1 VICLSAMVGNV
12 RAPLL
17 RPLKSRLLPWFVLVL
32 GLLLSVL
39 IWQVL
44 RLELDRVETARFER
58 LEERVVDGI
67 ATRLEATAQL
77 LQAGGALVGPEGE
90 VSEQSWSR
98 YVESVS
104 PFFDRMTVGL
114 GYAQRVQ
121 RGDLDGVESRLEAAA
136 ADFKAERAGQ
146 AADVF
151 LVTQMAPDRQR
162 VARRGRDLGA
172 RAETRQAAEQAAA
185 ASAAG
190 MTPPM
195 NLSEVPRGMVG
206 TLLFVPV
213 YASTVVNGEADA
225 RLRAVQGWTFAAVWI
240 DRLLTDVLAGTEG
253 QISVEVS
260 ERRADDSGVAAGR
273 LLTSTDA
280 AGFKSR
286 VKTVILP
293 VPGREWILRLR
304 TLPPFAAHSTG
315 TLEYLVLI
323 GAGLLSFF
331 GAGFTWVLVNARS
344 EAFRLAEEMTANLS
358 HAEAESRKLAL
369 LASHTASGVLLTD
382 ATWRIEWVNESF
394 TRFFGYRFDEVKG
407 RRPSEV
413 LHGPETSEAVLAD
426 IDATCDRGE
435 PFKGEILNY
444 TKDGQRRWVELDIQP
459 IKDANATVTGFMC
472 LQLDITGRKRIQAEV
487 AQKEAEFRFIFES
500 APLGLSWLWVG
511 PDGNRRRLTNN
522 AHLQI
527 LGLSQD
533 QMQDSAIF
541 RRITHP
547 DDWAGQQEQYQRL
560 ERGDIDCFT
569 IKKRYLRL
577 DGNQVSAE
585 LTFHRFRDPQ
595 GGYQEVSTLV
605 DLTPLQHAQDELERK
620 EAQFRF
626 IFESAPTGILWRH
639 VDRAGVTVQLVNRAH
654 ARICGRTPEELARPG
669 AFASISF
676 PEEYKLQQE
685 QHARLAAG
693 EIELFSIEKR
703 YRHTGGRI
711 VWVVLTLQRR
721 ALPDGAYEEL
731 STLVDITERKQAE
744 QKLAEEQSRVRS
756 VFELVPVGLSWF
768 VVGRQSE
775 THTVNSAHARIT
787 GVPVERRAD
796 PALYALAT
804 HRDDRARQEQLT
816 AKLRRGETNGFS
828 LEKRYVHPDGK
839 VVWALLTVRVLH
851 DAVSGEHHQIASVVD
866 ITELKRQAAEL
877 HAAKEAAESA
887 NLAKSQFLAMMSHEI
902 RTPMNGVIGMT
913 SLLLDSHLTHE
924 QQEYVETIR
933 ESGDSLLTII
943 NDILDFSKI
952 ESGRMQLEHVEFVLS
967 ECVEGALDLLASRY
981 DEKGI
986 ELLYEVSGDVPEVV
1000 RGDPTRL
1007 RQVLVNLLGNA
1018 LKFTPSGEVVLS
1030 VRIVRRGESQ
1040 VELAFI
1046 VRDTG
1051 IGISAENIARLFQP
1065 FSQVDASTTRKFGGT
1080 GLGLAISRRLAELMG
1095 GRLEVETNEPPG
1107 ATFRLSIQ
1115 VEVLSMAGRVEAE
1128 PSASE
1133 NVVGRRLLVVDDNA
1147 TNRRILVELAT
1158 SWGMHVWAAPSGSE
1172 ALTWLQAGESF
1183 DLAVIDLYMPDMSG
1197 EALAQA
1203 IHRIDRRSALP
1214 LVLMS
1219 PYAVREELSE
1229 THLFAAFV
1237 TKPAKP
1243 TQLLTTL
1250 MSVLQ
1255 GKRAGERPSTVH
1267 PFANQSAVNHVT
1279 HHEHLLLAEDNAVN
1293 QKVALSMLR
1302 KLGYRADVAA
1312 DGGEVLEALERQHYD
1327 VILMDVQM
1335 PEMDGL
1341 AATRVIVQRWPD
1353 PEDRP
1358 RIIALTAN
1366 AMVGD
1371 REACLAAGMND
1382 YVSKPIKIED
1392 LAAALERQLKSQ
1404 I

>member
-1 VICLSAMVGNV
+1 MICLSAMVGNV
-12 RAPLL
+12 RAPQL
-17 RPLKSRLLPWFVLVL
+17 RPLKSRLLPWIVLVS

-39 IWQVL
+39 IWQIL

-58 LEERVVDGI
+58 LEEKVVDGI
-67 ATRLEATAQL
+67 ATRLQATAQL
-77 LQAGGALVGPEGE
+77 LQAGRALVGPEGN
-90 VSEQSWSR
+90 VTALTWGR

-114 GYAQRVQ
+114 GYAERV
-121 RGDLDGVESRLEAAA
+121 RRKDLDSVETRVRSTDAG
-136 ADFKAERAGQ
+136 DFKAERAGQ
-146 AADVF
+146 AADIF

-162 VARRGRDLGA
+162 LARRGRDLGA
-172 RAETRQAAEQAAA
+172 RAETRQAAERAAA
-185 ASAAG
+185 TSAAL

-195 NLSEVPRGMVG
+195 NLSEAARGMVG

-213 YASTVVNGEADA
+213 YASAAVNGQPDA
-225 RLRAVQGWTFAAVWI
+225 RLRSVQGWTFAAVWI
-240 DRLLTDVLAGTEG
+240 DQLLTEVLAGTEG
-253 QISVEVS
+253 QIAVEVS
-260 ERRADDSGVAAGR
+260 ERRIDDSAVVAGK
-273 LLTSTDA
+273 LTTLTDA
-280 AGFKSR
+280 TGFESR
-286 VKTVILP
+286 VKTVVMP
-293 VPGREWILRLR
+293 VLGREWVLRLR
-304 TLPPFAAHSTG
+304 TLPPFAAHSTR
-315 TLEYLVLI
+315 TLEYLVFI
-323 GAGLLSFF
+323 GTGLLSFF

-358 HAEAESRKLAL
+358 QAEAESRKLAL
-369 LASHTASGVLLTD
+369 LASRTASGVLLTD

-407 RRPSEV
+407 RRPGEI

-459 IKDANATVTGFMC
+459 IKDADATVTGFMC
-472 LQLDITGRKRIQAEV
+472 LQLDITERKRIQAEV

-500 APLGLSWLWVG
+500 APLGLSWLWAG
-511 PDGNRRRLTNN
+511 PDGNRRRLTND
-522 AHLQI
+522 AHLRI

-547 DDWAGQQEQYQRL
+547 DDWARQQEQYQRL
-560 ERGDIDCFT
+560 ERGEIDRFT

-577 DGNQVSAE
+577 DGKQVSAE

-639 VDRAGVTVQLVNRAH
+639 VDRDGSTVQLVNRAH
-654 ARICGRTPEELARPG
+654 ARICGRTPEELVRPG

-676 PEEYKLQQE
+676 PEEYKRQQE
-685 QHARLAAG
+685 QYARLAAG

-703 YRHTGGRI
+703 YRHSGGRI
-711 VWVVLTLQRR
+711 VWVLLTLQRR

-744 QKLAEEQSRVRS
+744 QKLAEEQSRFRS

-804 HRDDRARQEQLT
+804 HPDDRARQEQLT
-816 AKLRRGETNGFS
+816 AKLQRGETNGFS

-851 DAVSGEHHQIASVVD
+851 DSVSGEHHQIASVVD
-866 ITELKRQAAEL
+866 ITELKRQATEL
-877 HAAKEAAESA
+877 HAAKAAESA

-913 SLLLDSHLTHE
+913 SLLLDSHLTRE

-952 ESGRMQLEHVEFVLS
+952 ESGRMQLEHVEFVLH
-967 ECVEGALDLLASRY
+967 ECIEGALDLLAQRY

-986 ELLYEVSGDVPEVV
+986 ELLYEISGDVPEVV

-1018 LKFTPSGEVVLS
+1018 VKFTPSGEVVLS
-1030 VRIVRRGESQ
+1030 VRTARRGESR
-1040 VELAFI
+1040 VELAFT

-1051 IGISAENIARLFQP
+1051 IGISAEHIARLFQP

-1080 GLGLAISRRLAELMG
+1080 GLGLVISRRLAELMG
-1095 GRLEVETNEPPG
+1095 GRLEVETKEQPG
-1107 ATFRLSIQ
+1107 ATFRLTIQ
-1115 VEVLSMAGRVEAE
+1115 VEVLSAAGSEVET
-1128 PSASE
+1128 SAGK
-1133 NVVGRRLLVVDDNA
+1133 NVTGRRLLVVEDNA

-1158 SWGMHVWAAPSGSE
+1158 AWGMHVRAASSGAE
-1172 ALTWLQAGESF
+1172 ALTWLRAGESF
-1183 DLAVIDLYMPDMSG
+1183 DLAVIDLYMPEMSG
-1197 EALAQA
+1197 ETLAQE
-1203 IHRIDRRSALP
+1203 IQRIGQLSALP

-1229 THLFAAFV
+1229 THLFAAFI

-1243 TQLLTTL
+1243 LQLLNTFV
-1250 MSVLQ
+1250 SVLQ
-1255 GKRAGERPSTVH
+1255 GKQAGERPSTVH
-1267 PFANQSAVNHVT
+1267 PFANQAAANLVT
-1279 HHEHLLLAEDNAVN
+1279 HREHLLLAEDNTVN

-1341 AATRVIVQRWPD
+1341 AATRAIIQRWPD
-1353 PEDRP
+1353 PEARP

-1382 YVSKPIKIED
+1382 YVSKPIKLGE
-1392 LAAALERQLKSQ
+1392 LAAALERQAKSQ